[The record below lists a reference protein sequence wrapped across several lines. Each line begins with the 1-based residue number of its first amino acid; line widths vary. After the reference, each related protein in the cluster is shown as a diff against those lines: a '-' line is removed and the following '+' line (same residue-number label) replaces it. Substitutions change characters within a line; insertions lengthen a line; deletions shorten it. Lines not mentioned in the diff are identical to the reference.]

1 MATPLYSSSLS
12 VDEMMKNQRAK
23 GPATILAIGTAA
35 PPNCYSQ
42 AEYPDFYFRVTKSDH
57 KTELKEKFKR
67 ICSKTMIKT
76 RYLHITEKT
85 LEENPSM
92 CDYSAPS
99 FDARQEILRMEVPK
113 LGKEAAEKAIKEWGH
128 SKSEITHLIFCTTS
142 GYDMP
147 SADYQLTKLLGLNHS
162 VKRHMIYL
170 QGCFAGG
177 TVLRLAKDL
186 AENNKGAR
194 VLVVCAEITTIT
206 FRGPHLESLLPQAL
220 FGDGASS
227 VIVGSDPDPLT
238 ERPLFQIVSS
248 AQHILPDSE
257 DTIRGK
263 LGESGLM
270 FFLKKNITTL
280 IASDIEKLLK
290 EAFEP
295 IGISDWNSLFWI
307 THPGGPAILNQ
318 IELVLG
324 LKEEKMWASR
334 KVLSQ
339 YGNMASACVLFV
351 LDEMRK
357 KSMKDGMAT
366 TGDGL
371 DWGVAFGFG
380 PGLTVETVV
389 LRSIPVTS
397 FT

>member
-1 MATPLYSSSLS
+1 MATKS
-12 VDEMMKNQRAK
+12 VAEIMEKQRAK
-23 GPATILAIGTAA
+23 GPATILAIGTAT
-35 PPNCYSQ
+35 PPNCYLQSD
-42 AEYPDFYFRVTKSDH
+42 YPDFYFRVTNSEH
-57 KTELKEKFKR
+57 NTQLKQKFKR
-67 ICSKTMIKT
+67 ICDKTMIKT
-76 RYLHITEKT
+76 RYLHITEDI
-85 LEENPSM
+85 LDQNPNM
-92 CDYSAPS
+92 RNYSAPS
-99 FDARQEILRMEVPK
+99 FDARQEMLRMEVPK
-113 LGKEAAEKAIKEWGH
+113 LGREAALKAIKEWGH
-128 SKSEITHLIFCTTS
+128 PKSEITHLIFCTTS

-147 SADYQLTKLLGLNHS
+147 SADYQLTKLVGLNPC

-238 ERPLFQIVSS
+238 ERPLFQIISS
-248 AQHILPDSE
+248 AQHIVPDSE

-290 EAFEP
+290 EAFDD

-307 THPGGPAILNQ
+307 THPGGPAILNEIQ
-318 IELVLG
+318 HVLG

-389 LRSIPVTS
+389 LHSMPVTI
-397 FT
+397 FP

>member
-1 MATPLYSSSLS
+1 MAASSLS
-12 VDEMMKNQRAK
+12 VEEIMKNQRAK
-23 GPATILAIGTAA
+23 GPATVLAIGTAA
-35 PPNCYSQ
+35 PPNCYPQ
-42 AEYPDFYFRVTKSDH
+42 ADYPDFYFRVTKSEH
-57 KTELKEKFKR
+57 MTQLKEKFKR
-67 ICSKTMIKT
+67 ICNKSKIET
-76 RYLHITEKT
+76 RYLHITEET
-85 LEENPSM
+85 LEENPNM
-92 CDYSAPS
+92 CHYSAPS

-113 LGKEAAEKAIKEWGH
+113 LGKEAADKAIKEWGH

-147 SADYQLTKLLGLNHS
+147 SADYQLTKLLGLNNS
-162 VKRHMIYL
+162 VKRHMVYL

-194 VLVVCAEITTIT
+194 VLVVCSEITTIT
-206 FRGPHLESLLPQAL
+206 FRGPHIHSLLPQAL

-238 ERPLFQIVSS
+238 ERPLFQIVFA
-248 AQHILPDSE
+248 AQHLVPDSE
-257 DTIRGK
+257 DTVRGK

-270 FFLKKNITTL
+270 FFLKRNITTL
-280 IASDIEKLLK
+280 FAGNMEKILK
-290 EAFEP
+290 EVFEP
-295 IGISDWNSLFWI
+295 LGITDWNSLFYI

-318 IELVLG
+318 VEHVLG

-334 KVLSQ
+334 KVLSE
-339 YGNMASACVLFV
+339 YGNMAGACVFFV
-351 LDEMRK
+351 MDEMRK
-357 KSMKDGMAT
+357 KSMNDGRAT

-380 PGLTVETVV
+380 PGFTVETVV
-389 LRSIPVTS
+389 LHSMPVTH
-397 FT
+397 